1 MAASKAPSKPTAL
14 NRAVD
19 VAKPAIITAVVF
31 SFFINVLALVS
42 PLYMLQVYDRVLTS
56 RNEMTL
62 LFLTLIVIF
71 LFVVYGL
78 LEALRTQVLVRGGL
92 KFDGAVRDPVFGA
105 VLDST
110 LKRKG
115 MGPQSFRDMDQIRD
129 FLTGAGLIAF
139 CDAPW
144 IPVFVIVAF
153 VLHPF
158 FGVLAI
164 ISGLIIFGLAIG
176 NDRVTNEPLKQ
187 ANTAAIAAQNDV
199 GATLRN
205 SEVMKAMGMWGG
217 LQNRWKLKR
226 DEQIKWQASASDA
239 GGAMMSGIKFFR
251 QVVQTLILGGG
262 AYLAIKGEISPGSMI
277 AASIIVG
284 RALAPIEQAVGQW
297 KSFVGARGSWDRL
310 QVTLRDNPET
320 DERMPLPEPKGRLA
334 VEGAAIMP
342 PGGSAPTLRNASFV
356 LEPGTI
362 VGVVGPSAAGKSSLM
377 RGLVGVWPTVVGAI
391 RLDGFDLKQWNPQQ
405 LGRHIGYLPQ
415 DIELFSGTVAENI
428 ARFSEY
434 DANDVIEA
442 ATMAGVHEMIQG
454 LPNGYDT
461 PIGEVGATL
470 SGGQRQRIA
479 LARAVYRK
487 PALIVLD
494 EPNASLDAAG
504 EQALADAIV
513 RLKAEG
519 RTVIFATHKPNLLAI
534 TDAII
539 VVNGGVIADIGK
551 RDEMLAK
558 LMGAP
563 RPAAPPAVPPA
574 SGAPA

>member
-1 MAASKAPSKPTAL
+1 MAAPQAPAKPTAL

-19 VAKPAIITAVVF
+19 AAKPAIVTAVVF

-71 LFVVYGL
+71 LFVIYGL

-92 KFDGAVRDPVFGA
+92 KFDGTVRDPVFGA
-105 VLDST
+105 VLEST
-110 LKRKG
+110 LKRRG
-115 MGPQSFRDMDQIRD
+115 VGPQSFRDMDQIRD

-176 NDRVTNEPLKQ
+176 NDRVTNDPLKK
-187 ANTAAIAAQNDV
+187 ANMAAIAAQNDV

-217 LQNRWKLKR
+217 LQQRWKVKR
-226 DEQIKWQASASDA
+226 DEQISWQASASDR
-239 GGAMMSGIKFFR
+239 GGAVMSGIKFFR

-262 AYLAIKGEISPGSMI
+262 AYLAIKGDISPGSMI

-284 RALAPIEQAVGQW
+284 RALSPIEQAVGQW
-297 KSFVGARGSWDRL
+297 KGFVGARSSWERL
-310 QVTLRDNPET
+310 QATLRDNPE
-320 DERMPLPEPKGRLA
+320 DAQRMPLPEPKGRVS
-334 VEGAAIMP
+334 VEAASILP
-342 PGGSAPTLRNASFV
+342 PGGQIPTLRGASFI
-356 LEPGTI
+356 LEPGT
-362 VGVVGPSAAGKSSLM
+362 VLGVVGPSGAGKSSLM
-377 RGLVGVWPTVVGAI
+377 RGLVGVWPVVAGAI
-391 RLDGFDLKQWNPQQ
+391 RLDGFDLKQWDPQQ
-405 LGRHIGYLPQ
+405 LGQHVGYLPQ
-415 DIELFSGTVAENI
+415 DIELFSGSVAENI
-428 ARFSEY
+428 ARFAQYEP
-434 DANDVIEA
+434 NDVIEA
-442 ATMAGVHEMIQG
+442 ATLAGVHELVQT

-461 PIGEVGATL
+461 QIGEVGASL
-470 SGGQRQRIA
+470 SGGQRQRVA
-479 LARAVYRK
+479 LARAVYRL
-487 PALIVLD
+487 PALVVLD

-504 EQALADAIV
+504 EQALIEAIAK
-513 RLKAEG
+513 LKSAG
-519 RTVIFATHKPNLLAI
+519 KTVVFATHKPNLLAVA
-534 TDAII
+534 DAIMVI
-539 VVNGGVIADIGK
+539 NGGVIADVGK
-551 RDEMLAK
+551 RDDMLGK
-558 LMGAP
+558 LLGAP
-563 RPAAPPAVPPA
+563 QRPATPPNGANPA
-574 SGAPA
+574 